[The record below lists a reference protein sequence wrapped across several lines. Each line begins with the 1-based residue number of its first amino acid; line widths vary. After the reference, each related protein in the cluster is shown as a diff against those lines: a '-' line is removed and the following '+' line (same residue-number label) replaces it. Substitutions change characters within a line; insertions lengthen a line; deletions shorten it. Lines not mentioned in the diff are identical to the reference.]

1 MNFKKIIAIVL
12 TATAVFASFGC
23 GGGKQNSSGESA
35 GISTQQKKTL
45 DEAAIKTIL
54 KKMES
59 SNIAD
64 KKEICPFEKLPGYS
78 FDTTPLRDSRITLDA
93 NLKFDNLVIS
103 NIKQDGDFASVK
115 LSYLGADKQQHHQKL
130 WYFRRLEGKWV
141 YDCFGI
147 KSSKS
152 LKVSGYDESKL
163 EAAANIGYTFDNEL
177 VIVLDVRSKTTA
189 SFEVGGF
196 GRTSYSL
203 ITDKGEYPV
212 QNTEWYSLD
221 SSSHGTVT
229 SAKPLRIYIPFK
241 GAVGAPKALRITS
254 FNEIGSNSLP
264 VGYDVNQVVTFT
276 FSE

>member
-1 MNFKKIIAIVL
+1 MNFKRIIAIAL

-23 GGGKQNSSGESA
+23 GGGNQNSSGASA
-35 GISTQQKKTL
+35 GISAQQKKTL

-64 KKEICPFEKLPGYS
+64 KKEVCPVEKLPGYS
-78 FDTTPLRDSRITLDA
+78 FETTPLRDSRITLDA

-103 NIKQDGDFASVK
+103 DIKQDGDLASVK

-163 EAAANIGYTFDNEL
+163 EAAANIGYTFDNEP

-189 SFEVGGF
+189 SFMARGF
-196 GRTSYSL
+196 GHTSYCL
-203 ITDKGEYPV
+203 ITDQGEYPV

-221 SSSHGTVT
+221 LSRPWRVT
-229 SAKPLRIYIPFK
+229 SAKPFRIYMPFK
-241 GAVGAPKALRITS
+241 GAVGAPQALRITS
-254 FNEIGSNSLP
+254 FNEIGSDFFP
-264 VGYDVNQVVTFT
+264 VGHDMNQVVTFT